1 MVGSLDETVA
11 YMNMW
16 SLVHGL
22 NYELIIVDDGSKDR
36 TSEIVH
42 EYMKD
47 QKETMTLLQLHLNS
61 GKGAALKV
69 GVQEARGS
77 YVLIVSTRIH
87 TRSNEV
93 RIITSSH
100 HRLIIPCFYYIIHQ
114 LDADGATRIADVENL
129 LDALRAVEVQH
140 HDQQGTNE
148 TFGMVVGS
156 RYEQSRAAIHLA

>member
-1 MVGSLDETVA
+1 MLVLQCFCYTNIGQEDRLVGSLDETVA

-36 TSEIVH
+36 TAEIVH

-69 GVQEARGS
+69 GVQEVRGS
-77 YVLIVSTRIH
+77 YVLIVSTLVQ
-87 TRSNEV
+87 TRSDEG
-93 RIITSSH
+93 IITSS
-100 HRLIIPCFYYIIHQ
+100 
-114 LDADGATRIADVENL
+114 
-129 LDALRAVEVQH
+129 QH
-140 HDQQGTNE
+140 
-148 TFGMVVGS
+148 
-156 RYEQSRAAIHLA
+156 

>member
-1 MVGSLDETVA
+1 MRYGCICCEHHHYVLVLQCFCYTNIGQEDRLVGSLDETVA

-36 TSEIVH
+36 TAEIVH

-77 YVLIVSTRIH
+77 YVLIVSTLVQ
-87 TRSNEV
+87 TRSDEG
-93 RIITSSH
+93 IITSS
-100 HRLIIPCFYYIIHQ
+100 
-114 LDADGATRIADVENL
+114 
-129 LDALRAVEVQH
+129 QH
-140 HDQQGTNE
+140 
-148 TFGMVVGS
+148 
-156 RYEQSRAAIHLA
+156 

>member
-1 MVGSLDETVA
+1 LVGSLDETVA

-36 TSEIVH
+36 TAEIVH
-42 EYMKD
+42 EYMKN

-61 GKGAALKV
+61 GKVAALKV

-87 TRSNEV
+87 TRSNEE
-93 RIITSSH
+93 RIITSSTDH
-100 HRLIIPCFYYIIHQ
+100 TMFLIHYSTARCRWCDPDRGCRES
-114 LDADGATRIADVENL
+114 A
-129 LDALRAVEVQH
+129 
-140 HDQQGTNE
+140 
-148 TFGMVVGS
+148 
-156 RYEQSRAAIHLA
+156 

>member
-1 MVGSLDETVA
+1 
-11 YMNMW
+11 MNMW

-129 LDALRAVEVQH
+129 LDALRAVE
-140 HDQQGTNE
+140 
-148 TFGMVVGS
+148 MVVGS
-156 RYEQSRAAIHLA
+156 RYEQSRAAIHPA